1 MLHAKIIII
10 DITFFIVEVLA
21 LVVQE
26 KKIVP
31 ESAKSKEFSELEASN
46 KELES
51 FCYAISHDLRAPL
64 RRAKSFCKAAM
75 EEFDENASADAL
87 EYMSRAH
94 KTMEDMNGLI
104 DDLLRLSKIQQQSL
118 QQSSF
123 NVSKMAEEIC
133 EQLNQSSK
141 NQIEYYICPDINFT
155 GDSSLIRILLENLL
169 SNAWKYTQ
177 KSSYAR
183 VEFGVAVK
191 QNKNI
196 FYVKD
201 NGVGFDMH
209 YAYKLFTPFQR
220 LHSDNEFEG
229 TGVGL
234 ATAKRIVQRH
244 NGGIW
249 AKAAVGKGSTFYFT
263 LE

>member
-1 MLHAKIIII
+1 M
-10 DITFFIVEVLA
+10 EA
-21 LVVQE
+21 LTLDAQIH
-26 KKIVP
+26 KADPK
-31 ESAKSKEFSELEASN
+31 ARKSNEYSDLEASN

-64 RRAKSFCKAAM
+64 RRAKSFCQAAI
-75 EEFDENASADAL
+75 EEIGETSNADAI
-87 EYMSRAH
+87 EYIHRAY
-94 KTMEDMNGLI
+94 KTMEDMNSLI

-118 QQSSF
+118 QQSTF
-123 NVSKMAEEIC
+123 DLSKMADEIC
-133 EQLNQSSK
+133 QQLNQSCK
-141 NQIEYYICPDINFT
+141 NPIEYYICPDITFT

-177 KSSYAR
+177 KSPYAR
-183 VEFGVAVK
+183 IEFGVAVK
-191 QNKNI
+191 QNKKV

>member
-1 MLHAKIIII
+1 MQAE
-10 DITFFIVEVLA
+10 T
-21 LVVQE
+21 
-26 KKIVP
+26 KKSIS
-31 ESAKSKEFSELEASN
+31 ETSKSSEFSALEASN

-64 RRAKSFCKAAM
+64 RRAKSFCQAAM
-75 EEFDENASADAL
+75 EEIDANANTDAL

-123 NVSKMAEEIC
+123 NLSKMADEIC
-133 EQLNQSSK
+133 QQLNQSCK
-141 NQIEYYICPDINFT
+141 NPIEYYICPDIDFT

-177 KSSYAR
+177 KTPYAR

-191 QNKNI
+191 KNKDI
-196 FYVKD
+196 YYVKD

-244 NGGIW
+244 NGRIW
-249 AKAAVGKGSTFYFT
+249 AKGAVGKGSTFYFT

>member
-1 MLHAKIIII
+1 METQTYKSA
-10 DITFFIVEVLA
+10 
-21 LVVQE
+21 
-26 KKIVP
+26 P
-31 ESAKSKEFSELEASN
+31 ESSKTSEFSALEASN

-64 RRAKSFCKAAM
+64 RRAKSFCQAAM
-75 EEFDENASADAL
+75 EEMNTNSNAEAL

-123 NVSKMAEEIC
+123 NLSTMADDIC
-133 EQLNQSSK
+133 QQLNQSSK
-141 NQIEYYICPDINFT
+141 KTIKYYICPDITFT

-177 KSSYAR
+177 KTSYPR

-191 QNKNI
+191 QNKNV

-249 AKAAVGKGSTFYFT
+249 AKGAVGKGSTFYFT